1 MNQRRADLTPILTA
15 SSHKQTHGFGRKSLN
30 HPTPAQHY
38 HQMHIENYVFFWKTT
53 DTEKFVEI
61 FAGH

>member
-38 HQMHIENYVFFWKTT
+38 HQMHIENYVFFL
-53 DTEKFVEI
+53 EN
-61 FAGH
+61 H